1 MKNVLI
7 IDAMNL
13 IHRARV
19 AMQQSENGTS
29 YAAFRMIR
37 SLVNKFDP
45 KVAYLVIEGKPRR
58 RIELSEGTYKAQRES
73 AGDAF
78 WNQQKI
84 VIDVVS
90 EYLPIFVTKHPDHEA
105 DDVIAYLANTQHSN
119 DNVVIV
125 STDTDFIQLL
135 DKSKPNLNLYSPI
148 KDIMVSPPEYDY
160 VKWKALRGD
169 GADNIPGI
177 PGIGDKRA
185 ANLLLKPN
193 ALQEFFKKNPSASQ
207 VWEHNCSMIKFE
219 SLEHKKEEI
228 QFAKGKKDNDA
239 LREKLRGFGIN
250 SMTSDKSWPNWSNT
264 FNNLWL
270 HSKNLS

>member
-19 AMQQSENGTS
+19 AMKQSENGTS

-45 KVAYLVIEGKPRR
+45 KVAYLVLEGKPRR
-58 RIELSEGTYKAQRES
+58 RIELSEGSYKAQRES
-73 AGDAF
+73 AGDQF

-84 VIDVVS
+84 VVDVVS

-105 DDVIAYLANTQHSN
+105 DDVIAYLAKTRHSD

-148 KDIMVSPPEYDY
+148 KDIMVQPPEYNY
-160 VKWKALRGD
+160 IEWKALRGD

-193 ALQEFFKKNPSASQ
+193 ALNEFFKKNPGTSHIF
-207 VWEHNCSMIKFE
+207 EHNYSMIKFE
-219 SLEHKKEEI
+219 NLESKAEEI
-228 QFAKGKKDNDA
+228 QFTKGKKDNDA
-239 LREKLRGFGIN
+239 LREKLRSFGIN